1 MLIKLNINGYIDK
14 ISTAVLLILEEN
26 NGNIY

>member
-1 MLIKLNINGYIDK
+1 MLIKLNINRYIEK
-14 ISTAVLLILEEN
+14 ISTEVLLILEEN